1 MYLGADEHW
10 HGRVTVGE
18 RDDGSPDRRHV
29 MSRSKS
35 IVVGKVRALERLR
48 DSGRVP
54 RPGQAW
60 TVKAWLEHWLFNIA
74 QPSLR
79 SSSFAAY
86 RFAVE
91 KHLVPALGRQRLNR
105 LEPEHLERVYQ
116 AMIEA
121 GARPG
126 TAHQVHRTMRTA
138 LGEAFRRGYVSR
150 NVAEVAKPPRV
161 QPDPVEPF
169 TVKEMRRILDAAL
182 TRRNG
187 ARWAV
192 ALSLGLRQGEALG
205 LRWRDVDL
213 ELGMLRCV
221 RRCCGRCIGMAA
233 VGRGVGRPGS
243 ARNGCGRIRSWGRR
257 SRVRASA

>member
-1 MYLGADEHW
+1 MRE
-10 HGRVTVGE
+10 
-18 RDDGSPDRRHV
+18 
-29 MSRSKS
+29 
-35 IVVGKVRALERLR
+35 
-48 DSGRVP
+48 
-54 RPGQAW
+54 
-60 TVKAWLEHWLFNIA
+60 WLEHWLANIA

-79 SSSFAAY
+79 HSSFNAY
-86 RFAVE
+86 RIAVE
-91 KHLVPALGRQRLNR
+91 KHIVPALGRQRLNR
-105 LEPEHLERVYQ
+105 LEPEHLERLYQ
-116 AMIEA
+116 SMIEG

-169 TVKEMRRILDAAL
+169 TVEEMQRLLDAAL
-182 TRRNG
+182 SRRNG

-213 ELGMLRCV
+213 EAGTLRV
-221 RRCCGRCIGMAA
+221 RSTLLRPVYRHGCGGTCGRS
-233 VGRGVGRPGS
+233 VGFCPR
-243 ARNGCGRIRSWGRR
+243 
-257 SRVRASA
+257 RVRANPELGETKSSAGNG